1 MVQMGKL
8 LEVSALVF
16 STFKFM
22 EEGGLFAIDVI
33 VVFLEEN
40 ESIKLNRSNLL
51 HHCFGFVK

>member
-1 MVQMGKL
+1 MKKMVQMGKL
-8 LEVSALVF
+8 LEASVMIF

-40 ESIKLNRSNLL
+40 ESI
-51 HHCFGFVK
+51 